1 MKIKFNVSVYEFWN
15 LAQERGWLTK
25 ADAFQ
30 GQEINNMIDKM
41 SRGNNSIAM
50 LEIKL
55 DDVAEKI
62 EEYSIEA
69 TKDEIAS
76 AMLTIVRMYT
86 E

>member
-1 MKIKFNVSVYEFWN
+1 
-15 LAQERGWLTK
+15 
-25 ADAFQ
+25 
-30 GQEINNMIDKM
+30 
-41 SRGNNSIAM
+41 M

>member
-1 MKIKFNVSVYEFWN
+1 MKIKFNVSSYEFWN

-30 GQEINNMIDKM
+30 GQEITNMVDKM
-41 SRGNNSIAM
+41 NRGNNSIAM

>member
-62 EEYSIEA
+62 EEYSTEA

>member
-30 GQEINNMIDKM
+30 GQEITNMVDKM
-41 SRGNNSIAM
+41 NRGNNSIAM

>member
-1 MKIKFNVSVYEFWN
+1 MKIKFNVSVNEFWC
-15 LAQERGWLTK
+15 LAQERGWMTK
-25 ADAFQ
+25 ADAFK
-30 GQEINNMIDKM
+30 GREISKRVERLNHGCNGLGI
-41 SRGNNSIAM
+41 

-55 DDVAEKI
+55 EDISKEI
-62 EEYSIEA
+62 EEYSTDV

>member
-30 GQEINNMIDKM
+30 GQEINNMVDKM
-41 SRGNNSIAM
+41 NRGNNSIAM
-50 LEIKL
+50 LELKIENI
-55 DDVAEKI
+55 AEKI
-62 EEYSIEA
+62 NEYSEE
-69 TKDEIAS
+69 TTTSEIAS

>member
-30 GQEINNMIDKM
+30 GQEITNMVDKM
-41 SRGNNSIAM
+41 NRGNNSIAM

-62 EEYSIEA
+62 EEYSTEA